1 MSEMTISQALRQVK
15 KLKGRLAEATAR
27 ASAAVSHQ
35 VGQKPA
41 FTFNA
46 SLEQANKVRA
56 DLIAL
61 ITQIRVT
68 NAVTT
73 IDHNGRKTTLTEAVA
88 RLEDLKGE
96 IAWFK
101 GLPVKA
107 QEQVNETEWG
117 YGDNGQRAQ
126 VTVSWECHF
135 PEAKRAAEVERLQ
148 DIFDRLNDAVER
160 ANHATVLRPSREG

>member
-1 MSEMTISQALRQVK
+1 MSEQTISQALRQVK
-15 KLKGRLAEATAR
+15 KLKGRLAEVTGR

-41 FTFNA
+41 FTWVA
-46 SLEQANKVRA
+46 SLEQANKLRA

-61 ITQIRVT
+61 VSQIRVT
-68 NAVTT
+68 NALTT
-73 IDHNGRKTTLTEAVA
+73 FEHGGRKWTLTEAVA
-88 RLEDLKGE
+88 KLEDLKGE

-126 VTVSWECHF
+126 ITVSWECHY
-135 PEAKRAAEVERLQ
+135 PEAKRAFEVERLQ

-160 ANHATVLRPSREG
+160 ANHVTVLKPAT

>member
-1 MSEMTISQALRQVK
+1 MSEQTISQALRQVK

-27 ASAAVSHQ
+27 ASAGVSHR
-35 VGQKPA
+35 VDQKPA
-41 FTFNA
+41 FTFNQ
-46 SLEQANKVRA
+46 SLEQANKLRA
-56 DLIAL
+56 DLISL
-61 ITQIRVT
+61 IAQIRVT
-68 NAVTT
+68 NAMTT
-73 IDHNGRKTTLTEAVA
+73 IEHNGKKLTLTEAVA
-88 RLEDLKGE
+88 KLEDLKGE

-107 QEQVNETEWG
+107 QESTTETDWTYEG
-117 YGDNGQRAQ
+117 GQRSQ

-160 ANHATVLRPSREG
+160 ANHVTVLKPAA